1 MQSASMSFSF
11 KNIAVPLVAK
21 ILNPRSHNT
30 LATFLIVLGA
40 AYTTEKLE
48 LSMAMGAF
56 VAGLLLAETEYR
68 HEVEQV
74 ISPFKSLLLG
84 LFFMNVGIFFL

>member
-1 MQSASMSFSF
+1 MININLFFIIFVASTKSSELFT
-11 KNIAVPLVAK
+11 A
-21 ILNPRSHNT
+21 T
-30 LATFLIVLGA
+30 TFLIVLGA

>member
-48 LSMAMGAF
+48 LSMAMGAKNCICPP
-56 VAGLLLAETEYR
+56 LAT
-68 HEVEQV
+68 
-74 ISPFKSLLLG
+74 SLLTSAT
-84 LFFMNVGIFFL
+84 FDVRIFQR